1 MFLFYRNKCKLLS
14 KRIYRIKFEVINL
27 TKFKIL
33 LGDITKLKF
42 DAIVNAANTSL
53 LGGGGVDGSIHK
65 ASGSRLLGECRQLK
79 GCLTGNSKITQ
90 SYNLIENGIY
100 WIIHTV
106 GPIFRNNGSE
116 EKYLRRSYSSALKV
130 AADYADI
137 YLNQNMKIL
146 NDNLYRFD
154 TTGFIGSKRK
164 ENLISD
170 LKAYIDEHPIK
181 SIAFPSI
188 STGAYGYP
196 LEDASKIALEEIMSF
211 INEFPETFDE
221 IAMICYDQKTFD
233 AFNLQYER
241 YYSDN
246 NTDAA
251 L

>member
-1 MFLFYRNKCKLLS
+1 M
-14 KRIYRIKFEVINL
+14 

-154 TTGFIGSKRK
+154 TTGFIGSKRTA
-164 ENLISD
+164 D
-170 LKAYIDEHPIK
+170 
-181 SIAFPSI
+181 
-188 STGAYGYP
+188 
-196 LEDASKIALEEIMSF
+196 
-211 INEFPETFDE
+211 
-221 IAMICYDQKTFD
+221 
-233 AFNLQYER
+233 
-241 YYSDN
+241 
-246 NTDAA
+246 
-251 L
+251 